1 VEVAGAVDDAAS
13 QAGRVD
19 GLEALYHRHASDAVR
34 LAYLLTG
41 DASLAQDV
49 AHEAFVRVG
58 SKLFG
63 LRNPEHA
70 KAYLYR
76 TTVNLCRSRFRRQK
90 TEQAAVQRL
99 GRAPA
104 VHELPDV
111 GERDALWR
119 ALLTLPVRQR
129 SALFFRYYEDLSEA
143 GAADALGCSV
153 SALKALVNRGL
164 KELRAQL
171 EGGRDD

>member
-1 VEVAGAVDDAAS
+1 MVRVAEDAAG

-58 SKLFG
+58 RKLFG
-63 LRNPEHA
+63 LRSPDHA
-70 KAYLYR
+70 RAYLYR
-76 TTVNLCRSRFRRQK
+76 TTVNLCHGRFRRMR
-90 TEQAAVQRL
+90 TERSAIERL
-99 GRAPA
+99 RGDATVAYP
-104 VHELPDV
+104 PDV
-111 GERDALWR
+111 AGRDELWR
-119 ALLTLPVRQR
+119 ALLQLPLRQR
-129 SALFFRYYEDLSEA
+129 SALFFRYYEDLSEVQ
-143 GAADALGCSV
+143 AADALGCSIG
-153 SALKALVNRGL
+153 ALKSLVNRGL

-171 EGGRDD
+171 EGEDHD

>member
-1 VEVAGAVDDAAS
+1 MVGVVEDTAG

-19 GLEALYHRHASDAVR
+19 GLESLYQRHASDAVR
-34 LAYLLTG
+34 LAYVLTG

-58 SKLFG
+58 RKLFG
-63 LRNPEHA
+63 LRNADHA

-76 TTVNLCRSRFRRQK
+76 TTVNLCRGRGRRLK
-90 TEQAAVQRL
+90 TERAATERL
-99 GRAPA
+99 RVPHAQQP
-104 VHELPDV
+104 PDV
-111 GERDALWR
+111 AGRDELWQ

-143 GAADALGCSV
+143 AAADALGCSV
-153 SALKALVNRGL
+153 SALKSLVNRGL

-171 EGGRDD
+171 EGDGDE

>member
-1 VEVAGAVDDAAS
+1 MIGIAEDAAS
-13 QAGRVD
+13 QASRVD
-19 GLEALYHRHASDAVR
+19 GLESLYQRHASDAVR

-58 SKLFG
+58 RKLFG

-70 KAYLYR
+70 RAYLYR
-76 TTVNLCRSRFRRQK
+76 TTVNLCHGRFRRQK
-90 TEQAAVQRL
+90 AERAATERL
-99 GRAPA
+99 KTGPA
-104 VHELPDV
+104 VLQPPDV
-111 GERDALWR
+111 EERDELWR
-119 ALLTLPVRQR
+119 ALLRLPVRQR
-129 SALFFRYYEDLSEA
+129 SALFFRYYEDLSEV

-153 SALKALVNRGL
+153 SALKSLVNRGL

-171 EGGRDD
+171 EGESDE

>member
-1 VEVAGAVDDAAS
+1 MIGVAEDAAG

-19 GLEALYHRHASDAVR
+19 GLEALYQSHASDAVR

-58 SKLFG
+58 RKLFG

-70 KAYLYR
+70 RAYLYR
-76 TTVNLCRSRFRRQK
+76 TTVNLCHGRFRRQK
-90 TEQAAVQRL
+90 AERAATERLRVPSVQQ
-99 GRAPA
+99 P
-104 VHELPDV
+104 PDV
-111 GERDALWR
+111 AERDELWQ

-143 GAADALGCSV
+143 AAADALGCSI
-153 SALKALVNRGL
+153 SALKSLVNRGL
-164 KELRAQL
+164 KELRGRL
-171 EGGRDD
+171 EGERDD

>member
-1 VEVAGAVDDAAS
+1 MGVAEDTAG
-13 QAGRVD
+13 QAGRAG

-58 SKLFG
+58 RRLFG
-63 LRNPEHA
+63 LRSPEHA
-70 KAYLYR
+70 KAYLYK
-76 TTVNLCRSRFRRQK
+76 TTVNLCRGRFRRQK
-90 TEQAAVQRL
+90 AERAATERLRGGPAVQ
-99 GRAPA
+99 PS
-104 VHELPDV
+104 VDV
-111 GERDALWR
+111 AERDELWR

-153 SALKALVNRGL
+153 SALKSLVNRGL
-164 KELRAQL
+164 RELRAQL
-171 EGGRDD
+171 EGERDE

>member
-1 VEVAGAVDDAAS
+1 MSEDAAG
-13 QAGRVD
+13 QAGRVG
-19 GLEALYHRHASDAVR
+19 GLESLYQRHASDAVR

-58 SKLFG
+58 RKLFG
-63 LRNPEHA
+63 LRNDEHA

-76 TTVNLCRSRFRRQK
+76 TTVNLCRGRGRRQK
-90 TEQAAVQRL
+90 SERAAVQRL
-99 GRAPA
+99 QGAPPVQPPDLA
-104 VHELPDV
+104 ARDEL
-111 GERDALWR
+111 WT

-143 GAADALGCSV
+143 GAAEALGCSV

-164 KELRAQL
+164 KELRSQL
-171 EGGRDD
+171 EGARDD